1 LARLQAL
8 PHQRLQAS
16 LETANLLCCLAAFRS
31 AFWYLASCGL
41 GCSLEQTLTWLS
53 SIDERALLGFT

>member
-1 LARLQAL
+1 MSAFRG
-8 PHQRLQAS
+8 S

-41 GCSLEQTLTWLS
+41 GCSLEQTLTWLP
-53 SIDERALLGFT
+53 SIDEQGAARFHLKALTP